1 MLILYNGC
9 YQEVS
14 KEEIAYMESKGIKF
28 DILDKHLRIAKEVN
42 NAGKNDNHSRK

>member
-28 DILDKHLRIAKEVN
+28 DILDNHLRIAKEVN